1 MHRYSKTWLPSD
13 KNILVLHFFT
23 NIMAEKMS
31 KGTNCFTLLPSLS
44 DEEYSDETQNNA
56 YSSQNKFNS

>member
-13 KNILVLHFFT
+13 KNILVFHFFRT
-23 NIMAEKMS
+23 VMVEKMS
-31 KGTNCFTLLPSLS
+31 KCTICFTVLPLLS
-44 DEEYSDETQNNA
+44 DEEYTDETQNNA